1 MENIQLYEDFKSGT
15 MKSPQG
21 FFSKMAQGAK
31 HAMGMETKEDRKALD
46 SIHNAIKS
54 SPNYNW
60 VTNVRELRPGVV
72 VAWINNNSVLVD
84 KNSPEI
90 VYKGKELDLHNLQNE
105 ADFLYTKLMNL

>member
-21 FFSKMAQGAK
+21 FFSKMAQSAK
-31 HAMGMETKEDRKALD
+31 HAMGMETREDRKALD

-54 SPNYNW
+54 SHNYNW
-60 VTNVRELRPGVV
+60 VTNVRELRPGVL
-72 VAWINNNSVLVD
+72 VAQINNNSVLID
-84 KNSPEI
+84 KNAPEI
-90 VYKGKELDLHNLQNE
+90 MYKGKELDLHNLQDE